1 MHREPA
7 AAGRPTES
15 EQPRERAESAAP
27 GERQAPLDAPL
38 CVDLDGT
45 LVATDTLRLS
55 LLLLARRR
63 PWQLVPAAGRILS
76 GRAAFKDYVAGC
88 ILPDAG
94 GLPWRAPVVGFLRAE
109 RQRDRR
115 LILATAADY
124 RVAALAA
131 DHLKIFDAVIATEGG
146 MNRRGTAKLVA
157 IRKLLNDNEFDY
169 IGDSSAD
176 LPLFL
181 AARKVYL
188 VAPNRALLR
197 RVSQLRAVDGVFED

>member
-1 MHREPA
+1 M
-7 AAGRPTES
+7 
-15 EQPRERAESAAP
+15 
-27 GERQAPLDAPL
+27 
-38 CVDLDGT
+38 
-45 LVATDTLRLS
+45 
-55 LLLLARRR
+55 
-63 PWQLVPAAGRILS
+63 
-76 GRAAFKDYVAGC
+76 
-88 ILPDAG
+88 
-94 GLPWRAPVVGFLRAE
+94 GFLRAE